1 MTGAVAKA
9 LDTGRLKDKQ
19 PGCIPVYHVSRLSF
33 GSCIPSSS
41 IRSASMLLNE
51 EVVPDRVIVRLWPG
65 ESGAHP
71 DGYFVA

>member
-1 MTGAVAKA
+1 
-9 LDTGRLKDKQ
+9 
-19 PGCIPVYHVSRLSF
+19 
-33 GSCIPSSS
+33 
-41 IRSASMLLNE
+41 MLLNE